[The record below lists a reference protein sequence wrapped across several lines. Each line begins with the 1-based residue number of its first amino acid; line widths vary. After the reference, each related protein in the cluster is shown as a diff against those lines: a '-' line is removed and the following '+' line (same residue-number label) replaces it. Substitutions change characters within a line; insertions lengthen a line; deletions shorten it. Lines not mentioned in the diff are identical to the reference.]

1 MDNAHLFS
9 TDFRIGIAIIDGR
22 FNEIV
27 NERAARQLG
36 ATTLR
41 TATGGGECSMH
52 RDDGIMKFVLEM
64 TLKF

>member
-1 MDNAHLFS
+1 MYNAHLFS
-9 TDFRIGIAIIDGR
+9 ADFRIGIAIIDGR

-27 NERAARQLG
+27 NERTARQLG

-41 TATGGGECSMH
+41 TATGGGECLMH